1 MICFIL
7 FFLCFLVLYFFL
19 FSFILCYFIRFV
31 YEFIFFHIGSE
42 TEVFRDQFYDGHLKA
57 ENCAVVARLSPSFMR
72 FGSFEIFFHRKEY
85 EHIKTLADYVIDTHF
100 PHILSHERQLCQ
112 QQRQQSQ
119 QQQNAESLAETT
131 ELPACDRK
139 EAGTNSYRY
148 RAWFR
153 GVVERTAKLIA
164 KWQSIGFGNRFS
176 LSLSLPLSLPPIY
189 SLSLSAL
196 ALFSAIS
203 HAYTTQ
209 HVNKPLL
216 TFNLFAAHG
225 VLNTDNMSILG
236 LTIGTKLYAR
246 S

>member
-1 MICFIL
+1 MLLFYLFCYLFYVLFI
-7 FFLCFLVLYFFL
+7 
-19 FSFILCYFIRFV
+19 
-31 YEFIFFHIGSE
+31 FHIGSE
-42 TEVFRDQFYDGHLKA
+42 TQVFRDQFYDGHLKA

-85 EHIKTLADYVIDTHF
+85 EHIKTLADYVIDIHF

-176 LSLSLPLSLPPIY
+176 LSLSP
-189 SLSLSAL
+189 SLSPSY
-196 ALFSAIS
+196 LFCIS
-203 HAYTTQ
+203 LCSRSLLYYLTRTQ
-209 HVNKPLL
+209 H
-216 TFNLFAAHG
+216 
-225 VLNTDNMSILG
+225 NT
-236 LTIGTKLYAR
+236 
-246 S
+246 